1 MVEGIRMTLQ
11 KLEGFTNRDATGVF
25 EGKAVD
31 TAAYGGK
38 GDGSKV
44 S

>member
-1 MVEGIRMTLQ
+1 MVEGIRMALQ